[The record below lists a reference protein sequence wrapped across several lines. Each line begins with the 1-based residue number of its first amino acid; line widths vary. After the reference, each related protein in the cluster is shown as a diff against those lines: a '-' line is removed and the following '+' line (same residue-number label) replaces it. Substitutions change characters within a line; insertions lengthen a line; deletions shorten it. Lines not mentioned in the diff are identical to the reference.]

1 MLELSYFCKLYIP
14 IIIVMEVNNSSNR
27 VVNGA
32 MMYGTAMGIFWI
44 LKFVLVPL
52 IFTIP
57 FTSLMFLGLT
67 AAVPFLGYFFV
78 RQYRNRYCPNR
89 QIGFMQAW
97 LFCLLMYAFA
107 ALLVSVA
114 HYVFFRYIDGG
125 TMLATYNG
133 MLDELQNATPE
144 MGELVT
150 QYRQAVDL
158 IAAMSPI
165 ELTIQLVLNNIF
177 YGMMLSLPT
186 AFIVSLKWGNQ
197 GRE

>member
-67 AAVPFLGYFFV
+67 AVVPFLGYFFV

-186 AFIVSLKWGNQ
+186 AFIVSLKRGNQ
-197 GRE
+197 SRE

>member
-186 AFIVSLKWGNQ
+186 AFIVSLKRGNQ

>member
-14 IIIVMEVNNSSNR
+14 IIVIMETNNSSNR
-27 VVNGA
+27 ILNGA
-32 MMYGTAMGIFWI
+32 MMYGTAMGVFWI

-78 RQYRNRYCPNR
+78 RQYRNRYCLNG

-97 LFCLLMYAFA
+97 MFCLLMYAFA

-125 TMLATYNG
+125 TMLATYNS

-144 MGELVT
+144 MGEMVT

-186 AFIVSLKWGNQ
+186 AFIVSLKRGNQ
-197 GRE
+197 S

>member
-14 IIIVMEVNNSSNR
+14 IIVIMETNNSSNR
-27 VVNGA
+27 ILNGA
-32 MMYGTAMGIFWI
+32 MMYGTAMGVFWI

-52 IFTIP
+52 IFTFP

-78 RQYRNRYCPNR
+78 RQYRNRYCLNG

-97 LFCLLMYAFA
+97 MFSLLMYTFA

-125 TMLATYNG
+125 SMLATYNS
-133 MLDELQNATPE
+133 MLDELQNVTPE
-144 MGELVT
+144 MNDLVT

-186 AFIVSLKWGNQ
+186 AFIVSLKRGNQ
-197 GRE
+197 G